1 MFPSLQEALRRIR
14 YGKPIVVVSGLPR
27 SGTSMMMQMLSA
39 GGLETLTDDLRPA
52 DESNPQGYYELQRVR
67 TLEESEDLSW
77 LKGARG
83 KAVKIIAFLLRYL
96 PEDFNYKVIFMHRD
110 LDEVLAS
117 QAKMLA
123 RRGEPSD
130 TDDASLR
137 ELFQAHLARTKRL
150 VSSRTCFEVL
160 NISYPEVLENASE
173 HAERV
178 NRFTGGRLNIER
190 MAAVV
195 NPDLYRSRR

>member
-1 MFPSLQEALRRIR
+1 MSLSIQRALRRVR

-39 GGLETLTDDLRPA
+39 GGIETLTDDLRTA
-52 DESNPQGYYELQRVR
+52 DESNPQGYYELERVR
-67 TLEESEDLSW
+67 TLEEHEDFFW
-77 LKGARG
+77 LKDARG

-96 PEDFNYKVIFMHRD
+96 PEDFNYKVVFMHRD

-123 RRGEPSD
+123 LRGEPSE
-130 TDDASLR
+130 TDDARMR
-137 ELFQAHLARTKRL
+137 ELFQSHLATTKRL
-150 VSSRTCFEVL
+150 LTGRARFEVL
-160 NISYPEVLENASE
+160 DISYHEVLENAAE

-178 NRFTGGRLNIER
+178 NRFAGGQLDVER

-195 NPDLYRSRR
+195 DPQLHRSRR